1 MEFTLT
7 RQAGPGSSLQD
18 RIRLAVE
25 AEILCGA
32 RPPGS
37 AIDERQLAQQFDTS
51 RTPVREALLL
61 LSAQGLVHI
70 APRSGIFVRRA
81 STAELV
87 ATLEALLEL
96 EAVVAGLAA
105 RRASVAQ
112 CDELRQALA
121 VASARAEAAD
131 RKGYAAANAALHA
144 VIYRA
149 SGNPVLVEQVRAVRR
164 TLAAYRQCSTDH
176 PGRLKASDA
185 EHRRIVAA
193 ICVGDAAGAADAMRQ
208 HINLGGDAM
217 VQLVAAAQLVHAQS
231 QPVAPPR
238 AAKAAPSAPSA
249 RAARKAGSGATRTA
263 AARVA
268 TTRAPAAR
276 AKRT

>member
-37 AIDERQLAQQFDTS
+37 AIDERQLAQQFDAS
-51 RTPVREALLL
+51 RTPVREALLVL
-61 LSAQGLVHI
+61 AAQGLVHI
-70 APRSGIFVRRA
+70 APRSGIYVRRA

-121 VASARAEAAD
+121 VASARAEAGD
-131 RKGYAAANAALHA
+131 RKGYASANATLHA

-185 EHRRIVAA
+185 EHHRIVAA
-193 ICVGDAAGAADAMRQ
+193 ICVGDASGAADAMRQ

-231 QPVAPPR
+231 QPVAPSR
-238 AAKAAPSAPSA
+238 AAKAAPPA
-249 RAARKAGSGATRTA
+249 RAARKTGSGAPRTA
-263 AARVA
+263 AARAA

>member
-37 AIDERQLAQQFDTS
+37 AIDERQLAQQFDAS
-51 RTPVREALLL
+51 RTPVREALLVL
-61 LSAQGLVHI
+61 AAQGLVHI
-70 APRSGIFVRRA
+70 APRSGIYVRRA

-96 EAVVAGLAA
+96 EAIVAGLAA

-121 VASARAEAAD
+121 LASARAEAAD
-131 RKGYAAANAALHA
+131 RKGYAVANAALHA

-149 SGNPVLVEQVRAVRR
+149 SGNPVLVDQVRAVRR

-185 EHRRIVAA
+185 EHQRIVAA
-193 ICVGDAAGAADAMRQ
+193 ICVGDAVAAADAMRQ

-217 VQLVAAAQLVHAQS
+217 VQLVAAAQTVHAQAE
-231 QPVAPPR
+231 PAAAPR
-238 AAKAAPSAPSA
+238 AARATTPA
-249 RAARKAGSGATRTA
+249 RAARKTTSGAGRTSAARTA
-263 AARVA
+263 A
-268 TTRAPAAR
+268 TRAPAAAR
-276 AKRT
+276 PKRT